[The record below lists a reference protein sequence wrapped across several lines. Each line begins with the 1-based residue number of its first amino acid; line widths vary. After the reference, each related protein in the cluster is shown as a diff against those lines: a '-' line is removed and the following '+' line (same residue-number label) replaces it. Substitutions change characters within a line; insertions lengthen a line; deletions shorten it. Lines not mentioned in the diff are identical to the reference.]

1 MKGKRILVSVDE
13 HTQVAMEIVSQGT
26 KLSEELILKIL
37 QSLSDLL
44 SGENKEKQN
53 FVIKDNTKEGK
64 QKISELVDKHKDGV
78 VALDENI
85 TKQQLNDY
93 QKEFKKLGVDFSV
106 VKNGKDNYSF
116 FFASEQANII
126 EKALKNIVESKNNVL
141 ENEQVKN
148 LQSDVN
154 NLKEEIPKE
163 KVSDVKDLFDKSF
176 SPENKSKINSINEQL
191 NKLSSKE
198 KLLFSKLKELDEL
211 KNTLYIQEIKRV
223 ENLYY
228 GKESV
233 ANDNKAVPSTNKE
246 DIANENNAVPSAN
259 KEDIAIQNTS
269 LSPEKNVESILN
281 QLTAKEQ
288 TLFIQLNKAKLE
300 SLDNYFADK
309 STHNEANALK
319 KLEENFSKAEIKKVY
334 TLHSDKIFSGT
345 GSEPKELLHAGEL
358 NAIVKNIEKE
368 KQATKQIFP
377 SMFSMK
383 GVKEIDN
390 KIKEEMKDLG
400 KDKNRSQSLSR

>member
-1 MKGKRILVSVDE
+1 MVSVDE

-44 SGENKEKQN
+44 SGDNKENQN
-53 FVIKDNTKEGK
+53 FVIKNNTKEGK
-64 QKISELVDKHKDGV
+64 QKISDLVDKHKDGV

-148 LQSDVN
+148 LQSDVIS
-154 NLKEEIPKE
+154 LKEEIPKE
-163 KVSDVKDLFDKSF
+163 KVTDVNNLYDKSY
-176 SPENKSKINSINEQL
+176 SPEKDSKINSINEQL

-198 KLLFSKLKELDEL
+198 QLLFSKLKELDEL
-211 KNTLYIQEIKRV
+211 KRTLYIQEIKRV
-223 ENLYY
+223 ENLFN
-228 GKESV
+228 GKEDV
-233 ANDNKAVPSTNKE
+233 ANVSSTVPFVNKE
-246 DIANENNAVPSAN
+246 DIV
-259 KEDIAIQNTS
+259 KENTS
-269 LSPEKNVESILN
+269 LSPEKKVEDILN
-281 QLTAKEQ
+281 QLTPKEQ
-288 TLFIQLNKAKLE
+288 TLFIQLNNVKLE

-309 STHNEANALK
+309 SASNEANALK
-319 KLEENFSKAEIKKVY
+319 KLEESFTKAEIKKIHSLY
-334 TLHSDKIFSGT
+334 SDKIFSGT
-345 GSEPKELLHAGEL
+345 GSAPKELIHADNL
-358 NAIVKNIEKE
+358 NSIVKKLDKE
-368 KQATKQIFP
+368 KQAAQQSSTSI
-377 SMFSMK
+377 FSMK

-390 KIKEEMKDLG
+390 KIKEEIKELG
-400 KDKNRSQSLSR
+400 KDKNRNQSLSR